1 MFPGPLSLPPFSS
14 PSRSH
19 PCRAGGRH
27 SAQLRPWPREKGVYL
42 PGNPSPCNRVSWDTA
57 WDELTSAPKALAS
70 QPAGTTPSRA
80 DRRGGGLPD
89 SASASRKERARS
101 RMVRQERGGVTRILN
116 VNAPPPTCTEKAQH
130 LWQVLA
136 VHGRRTR
143 GPAPASESPSRSQ
156 GGQRET
162 SREFDP
168 LHSPGRVRS
177 H

>member
-1 MFPGPLSLPPFSS
+1 MFPGPLSLPPLFS
-14 PSRSH
+14 PSRDH
-19 PCRAGGRH
+19 PCRATLRAAAAL
-27 SAQLRPWPREKGVYL
+27 AQRKGVYL
-42 PGNPSPCNRVSWDTA
+42 PGNPSPCNRVSRDTA
-57 WDELTSAPKALAS
+57 WDALTSAPKALAS

-89 SASASRKERARS
+89 SASASRKKRARS
-101 RMVRQERGGVTRILN
+101 RMVKQERGGVTRTLN
-116 VNAPPPTCTEKAQH
+116 VNATPRQTCTEKAQH

-156 GGQRET
+156 RGQRET